1 MKFAERFIK
10 CNSSHPNVAVMDG
23 SSWYMDKSKD
33 KWSRNT
39 VVVEAVPLNLYNNN
53 RFSGKLAGAFL

>member
-1 MKFAERFIK
+1 M
-10 CNSSHPNVAVMDG
+10 G

-53 RFSGKLAGAFL
+53 RFSGKTGGAFL

>member
-1 MKFAERFIK
+1 M
-10 CNSSHPNVAVMDG
+10 G